1 MTIRGLTFRFSSFD
15 LDSFREL
22 PPGGGRSPSP
32 GVTSPLESS
41 SVEDAWK
48 VAGDVAGDEFCD
60 PAQRQINDVKMF
72 NKYCD

>member
-1 MTIRGLTFRFSSFD
+1 M
-15 LDSFREL
+15 

-60 PAQRQINDVKMF
+60 PVQKTYEKIVLSGKIKVLTDDSNLKVSLTS
-72 NKYCD
+72 